1 MKKWRILLLT
11 CLVSVSL
18 QAADYVRTQTGINL
32 SSPKG
37 NLRIDFI
44 TPDIVRVR
52 YTQET
57 TFLGNG
63 TIACLERKEERI
75 PFTIKEEKGRVVATS
90 DSVSVNIDLK
100 TQAISF
106 YDTKTGRLL
115 LQEANSPRHCER
127 IVEEKVT
134 YDEKTKRT
142 VETADG
148 KKEVMDVLRRDTIGY
163 TWKLSN
169 HFVFQNGEALYGLG
183 SHMEDYLNLRGKTQ
197 YLCQH
202 NLKAMVPVI
211 NSTAGYGLLFD
222 AGCSM
227 LFTDE
232 GKDSYVELEAA
243 KEIDYYMM
251 KGATMDRVVSQY
263 RLLTGDVPMLPQYM
277 FGYIQ
282 SKERYTSSDELMSVV
297 AEYRRRQVP
306 LDVIVQDWN
315 YWPQGWG
322 YIKMDPRYY
331 PNRKLLADSIHA
343 MNAHLMVSIWPN
355 PSYCP
360 QADDFA
366 QRGMMLSH
374 SVYDAFNPLA
384 RRHYWKYVND
394 EFFSQG
400 FDAWWCDCTE
410 PLDADWNMRP
420 KSYGW
425 DNHKERW
432 QGNTQLLSDALGAER
447 AAVFSLNHSRGLYEN
462 QRMTTS
468 EKRVVNLTR
477 SSFAGQQRYATI
489 TWNGDTHASWKSF
502 AQQIPAGLNFM
513 ATGCNYWTVDVG
525 AFFTTKDPRWFH
537 DGAFQ
542 AGVNDLGYREFYTR
556 MFQYATFLPLLRSH
570 GTDTP
575 REIWN
580 FGKEGEPFYEAILK
594 MIHLR
599 YQLLPYIYSM
609 ADEVTNQRY
618 TMTRLLAFDFANDAE
633 VLDLKDEFMFGPSLL
648 VCPITTPMYYESGS
662 KPLTV
667 AKQRSVYLP
676 KKGDNKWFD
685 FWTGKVYEGGQRIMA
700 DAAID
705 KLPVFVREG
714 SILPMGPVVQY
725 ASESKGKTID
735 IHIYPGNDAHFTLYS
750 DENDSYRYEQGLCQ
764 RIQLDWNNK
773 RHTLTIGQREGSYEG
788 MPEKQTFRIIL
799 HHHNGTT
806 TQREVQYTGKVIN
819 SSIK

>member
-1 MKKWRILLLT
+1 MLRSKWRVTIVA
-11 CLVSVSL
+11 CLACLSL
-18 QAADYVRTQTGINL
+18 HAADYERTVNGFCLPSGEGRL
-32 SSPKG
+32 SV
-37 NLRIDFI
+37 DFI

-52 YTQET
+52 YTQEA

-63 TIACLERKEERI
+63 TIVCLERHPQAV
-75 PFTIKEEKGRVVATS
+75 PFTVKQENSRLTAVS
-90 DSVSVNIDLK
+90 DSISVSIDLL

-106 YDTKTGRLL
+106 HDAVTGQLL
-115 LQEANSPRHCER
+115 LQESACPRQFEC

-134 YDEKTKRT
+134 YDESTKRT

-148 KKEVMDVLRRDTIGY
+148 KKEVMDVLLRDTIGH
-163 TWKLSN
+163 TWRLSN
-169 HFVFQNGEALYGLG
+169 HFVFQQGEALYGLG
-183 SHMEDYLNLRGKTQ
+183 SHMEDYLNLRGKTL

-232 GKDSYVELEAA
+232 GSDSYVELEAA

-251 KGATMDRVVSQY
+251 KGKTMDRVIAQY

-282 SKERYTSSDELMSVV
+282 SKERYRSSDELMQTV

-322 YIKMDPRYY
+322 YLKMDPRYY
-331 PNRKLLADSIHA
+331 PDRKLLADSIHA
-343 MNAHLMVSIWPN
+343 MKARLMVSIWPN

-360 QADDFA
+360 QADDFQ
-366 QRGMMLSH
+366 QRGFMLSH
-374 SVYDAFNPLA
+374 SVYDAFSTQA
-384 RRHYWKYVND
+384 RRHYWDYVNN

-410 PLDADWNMRP
+410 PLDADWGRQP
-420 KSYGW
+420 DGYGW
-425 DNHKERW
+425 NNHKERW
-432 QGNTQLLSDALGAER
+432 QANTRLLSDVLGAER

-462 QRMTTS
+462 QRLTTE

-489 TWNGDTHASWKSF
+489 SWNGDTHASWKSF

-513 ATGCNYWTVDVG
+513 ATGCNYWTVDAG
-525 AFFTTKDPRWFH
+525 AFFTRKDPRWFYA
-537 DGAFQ
+537 GEFPE
-542 AGVNDLGYREFYTR
+542 GVNDPAYREFYTR
-556 MFQYATFLPLLRSH
+556 MLQFATFLPLLRSH

-580 FGKEGEPFYEAILK
+580 FGKEGEPFYDAILK
-594 MIHLR
+594 TIQLR
-599 YQLLPYIYSM
+599 YQLLPYIYSL
-609 ADEVTNQRY
+609 ADRVTHNHY
-618 TMTRLLAFDFANDAE
+618 TMTRLLAFDFAFDPE

-648 VCPITTPMYYESGS
+648 VCPVTSPN
-662 KPLTV
+662 
-667 AKQRSVYLP
+667 AQQRSVYLP
-676 KKGDNKWFD
+676 QATKWFN
-685 FWTGKVYEGGQRIMA
+685 FWTGKVYDGGQRIMA
-700 DAAID
+700 DATID
-705 KLPVFVREG
+705 HLPLFVRAG

-725 ASESKGKTID
+725 TEEAKGKLID
-735 IHIYPGNDAHFTLYS
+735 LHIYPSRNAQFTLYA
-750 DENDSYRYEQGLCQ
+750 DEGDSYRYEQGECL
-764 RIQLDWNNK
+764 RIRLTWDDS
-773 RHTLTIGQREGSYEG
+773 RHMLTIGQREGCYRG
-788 MPEKQTFRIIL
+788 MPQKQTFRIIL
-799 HHHNGTT
+799 HRSDGTT
-806 TQREVQYTGKVIN
+806 AQRNVKYTGKARNCSV
-819 SSIK
+819 K

>member
-32 SSPKG
+32 SSSKG

-360 QADDFA
+360 
-366 QRGMMLSH
+366 
-374 SVYDAFNPLA
+374 
-384 RRHYWKYVND
+384 
-394 EFFSQG
+394 
-400 FDAWWCDCTE
+400 
-410 PLDADWNMRP
+410 
-420 KSYGW
+420 
-425 DNHKERW
+425 
-432 QGNTQLLSDALGAER
+432 
-447 AAVFSLNHSRGLYEN
+447 
-462 QRMTTS
+462 
-468 EKRVVNLTR
+468 
-477 SSFAGQQRYATI
+477 
-489 TWNGDTHASWKSF
+489 
-502 AQQIPAGLNFM
+502 
-513 ATGCNYWTVDVG
+513 
-525 AFFTTKDPRWFH
+525 
-537 DGAFQ
+537 
-542 AGVNDLGYREFYTR
+542 
-556 MFQYATFLPLLRSH
+556 
-570 GTDTP
+570 
-575 REIWN
+575 
-580 FGKEGEPFYEAILK
+580 
-594 MIHLR
+594 
-599 YQLLPYIYSM
+599 
-609 ADEVTNQRY
+609 
-618 TMTRLLAFDFANDAE
+618 
-633 VLDLKDEFMFGPSLL
+633 
-648 VCPITTPMYYESGS
+648 
-662 KPLTV
+662 
-667 AKQRSVYLP
+667 
-676 KKGDNKWFD
+676 
-685 FWTGKVYEGGQRIMA
+685 
-700 DAAID
+700 
-705 KLPVFVREG
+705 
-714 SILPMGPVVQY
+714 
-725 ASESKGKTID
+725 
-735 IHIYPGNDAHFTLYS
+735 
-750 DENDSYRYEQGLCQ
+750 
-764 RIQLDWNNK
+764 
-773 RHTLTIGQREGSYEG
+773 
-788 MPEKQTFRIIL
+788 
-799 HHHNGTT
+799 
-806 TQREVQYTGKVIN
+806 
-819 SSIK
+819 